1 MIGCIIQARMGSTR
15 LPGKILEKVDETNH
29 VLKFLIN
36 QLEYSRNWHWNWS
49 KFYFRKKHFGFTKAF
64 LFGILIFFKSILKSL
79 FFLIIQNKFKSK
91 LYYYRA
97 SGFLNALLNKRS
109 WFRPRFD

>member
-1 MIGCIIQARMGSTR
+1 MSKSKKR
-15 LPGKILEKVDETNH
+15 ILVTGGAGFVGTN
-29 VLKFLIN
+29 LI
-36 QLEYSRNWHWNWS
+36 
-49 KFYFRKKHFGFTKAF
+49 K
-64 LFGILIFFKSILKSL
+64 
-79 FFLIIQNKFKSK
+79 FFLKKTNFYIISLDNYSSGNKKNHIKSK